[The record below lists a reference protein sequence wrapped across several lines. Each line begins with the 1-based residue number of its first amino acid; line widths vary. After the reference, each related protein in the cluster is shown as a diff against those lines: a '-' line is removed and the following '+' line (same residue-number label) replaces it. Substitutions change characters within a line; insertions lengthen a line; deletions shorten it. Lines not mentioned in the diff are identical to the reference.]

1 MIDNWTPREQR
12 SREKWRERGRL
23 AEIQVNNGWSREEL
37 AEHFK
42 QEAEAK
48 LEPIVPTETIIYNS
62 ADIVLRYLTPDRNK
76 KKKM

>member
-1 MIDNWTPREQR
+1 MEFIEHPRLTAQ
-12 SREKWRERGRL
+12 REKRQNLL
-23 AEIQVNNGWSREEL
+23 AEIQVKNGWSREEM
-37 AEHFK
+37 AEYFR
-42 QEAEAK
+42 QQAEAK